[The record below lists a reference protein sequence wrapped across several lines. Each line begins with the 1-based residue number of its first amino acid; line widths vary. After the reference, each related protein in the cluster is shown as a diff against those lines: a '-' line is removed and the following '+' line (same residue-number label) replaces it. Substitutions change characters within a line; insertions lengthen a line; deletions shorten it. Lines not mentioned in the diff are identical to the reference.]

1 MIERYAIKVSPAIS
15 QDELRKKLETMSDY
29 DPAELDRLHKMKA
42 KIEVICD
49 FADLR
54 ELRAL
59 LESRS
64 KNRAKESDSP
74 QISTSEKDG

>member
-1 MIERYAIKVSPAIS
+1 MIERYSIKFSPAIS
-15 QDELRKKLETMSDY
+15 QDELRKKLETMAEY
-29 DPAELDRLHKMKA
+29 DPTELDRLHKMKA
-42 KIEVICD
+42 KIEVVCD

-64 KNRAKESDSP
+64 KNRDKESNSP
-74 QISTSEKDG
+74 QITPSA